1 MLVEEGGDDIPKPGD
16 RASAYDPDY
25 TNYDKHRVV
34 ICNALDDSV
43 DSPDNVK
50 EGKAKNNLYYP
61 REIVKGF
68 DKIFHFVSP
77 NVCFGFST
85 TISISYGAA

>member
-43 DSPDNVK
+43 NSPYEVNTGKREDNLYDPRKVVDCFD
-50 EGKAKNNLYYP
+50 EFFHFISPIKNN
-61 REIVKGF
+61 
-68 DKIFHFVSP
+68 
-77 NVCFGFST
+77 
-85 TISISYGAA
+85 